1 MGRPGL
7 LGQMALVR
15 LFSGLVEI
23 LAAVAFLRLG
33 KVEAALRLNAL
44 LGLVG
49 PLVFALVSLLGLT
62 AIAVQLPPLKIV
74 LLSLGIV
81 LILIGTKL

>member
-1 MGRPGL
+1 
-7 LGQMALVR
+7 MALVR
-15 LFSGLVEI
+15 FFSGLLEM

-44 LGLVG
+44 LGLFG

-62 AIAVQLPPLKIV
+62 SIAVRLPPAKIV

-81 LILIGTKL
+81 LILIGTKI